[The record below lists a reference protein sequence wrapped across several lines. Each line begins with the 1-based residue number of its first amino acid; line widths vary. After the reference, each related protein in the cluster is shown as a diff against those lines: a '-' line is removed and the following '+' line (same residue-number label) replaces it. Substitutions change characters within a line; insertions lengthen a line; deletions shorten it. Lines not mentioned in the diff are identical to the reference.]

1 MSDVVVITG
10 AAGGVGMS
18 IAQELHASGYA
29 VVVADLDEG
38 AAQRVAAGL
47 AAGGARAIG
56 VHVDV
61 ADRASIARVLDRAV
75 EDFGHVEALVNC
87 AAITQARPLMEITS
101 AEFDRVMQINA
112 GGTFSAT
119 QAFGA
124 YFSDRGYGR
133 IVNIASLAGQN
144 GGTATGGHYAASKGA
159 MIAITKVFARELAG
173 QNVTVNA
180 IAPGPHATASVTELV
195 GAERF
200 DDFVSRIPVG
210 QVGDPAFIGRM
221 VALLVDRGAGFVTGA
236 TWDVNGGLYV
246 R

>member
-10 AAGGVGMS
+10 AAGGVGKA
-18 IAQELHASGYA
+18 IARELHASGYD
-29 VVVADLDEG
+29 VVIADLDEV
-38 AAQRVAAGL
+38 AAQTVATDL
-47 AAGGARAIG
+47 AVTGARAIG

-61 ADRASIARVLDRAV
+61 ADRASVAWVLAKAV
-75 EDFGHVEALVNC
+75 DEFGHLEALVNC

-119 QAFGA
+119 QMFGA
-124 YFSDRGYGR
+124 YFADHGYGR

-159 MIAITKVFARELAG
+159 MIAITKVFARELAVR
-173 QNVTVNA
+173 NVTVNA
-180 IAPGPHATASVTELV
+180 IAPGPHATASVMDLV

-200 DDFVSRIPVG
+200 DEFVSRIPVG
-210 QVGDPAFIGRM
+210 QVGDPAFIGRI